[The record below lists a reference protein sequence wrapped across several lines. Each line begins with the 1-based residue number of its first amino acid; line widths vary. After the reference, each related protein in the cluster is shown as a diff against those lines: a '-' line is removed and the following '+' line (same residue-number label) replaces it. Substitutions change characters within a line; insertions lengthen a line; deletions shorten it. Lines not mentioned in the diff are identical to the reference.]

1 LAKKPPKLK
10 IKNTHKSQI
19 QKCCHYNGQTIF
31 FINNITQETKK
42 SQKNQIKKVIVMQ
55 KKSNFIKTIIQK
67 DLQNGKYKQ
76 IITRF
81 PPEPNGFLH
90 LGHARAIIINFELSH
105 FFQGKTILR
114 YDDTNPSK
122 EKQIYVDSI
131 LNDIKWLGY
140 TPYKITFASDYFPQ
154 MYQRALFLI
163 KQGKAYV
170 DDQTSEQIT
179 QNRGN
184 LTQRGTNSPYRNRSI
199 KENIIL
205 FETMKKGGFAEGSK
219 VLRAKIDMQS
229 PNLNLRDP
237 ILYRILS
244 AFTLKQKHWHIF
256 PTYDY
261 SHPLEDSFEN
271 ITHSLCS
278 LEFEDHRSL
287 YDWII
292 KETQVKHVPRQIEF
306 GRLNLTQTLMSKRH
320 LNNLVNKNLVT
331 GWDDPR
337 MPTLSGIRKKGYTP
351 EAIKN
356 FVLETGLSKVNSQV
370 KQEMLEFFVRSD
382 LQRKSLTRMAVMNPL
397 KLTITNFPEN
407 QIETLKVPWANN
419 LYTCNDYKVK
429 SSQNQVQ
436 KKEREIYFSRHLYIE
451 KDDFEIQ
458 KPDPTYKRLTLGE
471 EVRLFNAYFVSA
483 YDVVKNNKGEITEVL
498 ATYDPQTKSG
508 IGFKGRKPNGTIH
521 FVEAKTACKAI
532 FNFFDPLICENGD
545 FNYKSWHIQKGFVE
559 SSLQK
564 DFYCQNHFQFLRQGY
579 FVIDTIIK
587 DTKQQMQEINF
598 NKVVSLKSNPKK

>member
-1 LAKKPPKLK
+1 MKTKTKIPKQIFSQTKPPKK
-10 IKNTHKSQI
+10 PKPQI
-19 QKCCHYNGQTIF
+19 
-31 FINNITQETKK
+31 
-42 SQKNQIKKVIVMQ
+42 NQIKRKRTYKMQ
-55 KKSNFIKTIIQK
+55 KQSNFIKTIIQK
-67 DLQNGKYKQ
+67 DLQSGKCSQ

-90 LGHARAIIINFELSH
+90 LGHARAIIINFELAH
-105 FFQGKTILR
+105 FFEGKTLLR

-122 EKQIYVDSI
+122 EKQIYVNSI

-154 MYQRALFLI
+154 MYQMALFLI

-170 DDQTSEQIT
+170 DDQTAEQIA
-179 QNRGN
+179 QSRGN
-184 LTQRGTNSPYRNRSI
+184 LTQKGTNSPYRNRSI
-199 KENIIL
+199 EENILL
-205 FETMKKGGFAEGSK
+205 FEQMKKGKFVEGSK

-261 SHPLEDSFEN
+261 AHPLEDSFEN

-278 LEFEDHRSL
+278 LEFEDHRPL

-292 KETQVKHVPRQIEF
+292 KETKAKHTPRQIEF

-320 LNNLVNKNLVT
+320 LNNLVEKNLVT

-370 KQEMLEFFVRSD
+370 KQEMLESFVRDD
-382 LQRKSLTRMAVMNPL
+382 LKGKSLPRMAVINPL

-407 QIETLKVPWANN
+407 QIETLKAPWTNN
-419 LYTCNDYKVK
+419 FHTCKCCNTSQTQGKTPE
-429 SSQNQVQ
+429 QNQEQ
-436 KKEREIYFSRHLYIE
+436 TKGKEQTQEREIYFSRHLYIE
-451 KDDFEIQ
+451 KDDFALQ
-458 KPDPTYKRLTLGE
+458 KPDKNYKRFTLGE
-471 EVRLFNAYFVSA
+471 EVRLFHAYFVKA
-483 YDVVKNNKGEITEVL
+483 YDVVKNKKGEITEIL

-508 IGFKGRKPNGTIH
+508 SGFKDRKPNGTIH
-521 FVEAKTACKAI
+521 FVEAKTACKAT
-532 FNFFDPLICENGD
+532 FNFFAPLLCTNGNLND
-545 FNYKSWHIQKGFVE
+545 KSWHIKKGFVE

-564 DFYCQNHFQFLRQGY
+564 SCCCKNHFQFLRQGY
-579 FVIDTIIK
+579 FAADKITK
-587 DTKQQMQEINF
+587 DTNEKTQELNF
-598 NKVVSLKSNPKK
+598 NEVVSLKSNPQK

>member
-1 LAKKPPKLK
+1 
-10 IKNTHKSQI
+10 
-19 QKCCHYNGQTIF
+19 
-31 FINNITQETKK
+31 
-42 SQKNQIKKVIVMQ
+42 MQ

-67 DLQNGKYKQ
+67 DLQNKKCSQ

-90 LGHARAIIINFELSH
+90 LGHARAIIINFELAY
-105 FFQGKTILR
+105 FFQGKTLLR

-122 EKQIYVDSI
+122 EKQIYVNAI

-140 TPYKITFASDYFPQ
+140 TPYKITFASDYFPK
-154 MYQRALFLI
+154 MYQMALFLI

-170 DDQTSEQIT
+170 DDQTAEQIA
-179 QNRGN
+179 QSRGN
-184 LTQRGTNSPYRNRSI
+184 LNQKGTNSPYRNRSI
-199 KENIIL
+199 EENILL
-205 FETMKKGGFAEGSK
+205 FEKMKKGEFAEGSK

-261 SHPLEDSFEN
+261 AHPLEDSFEN

-278 LEFEDHRSL
+278 LEFEDHRPL

-292 KETQVKHVPRQIEF
+292 KETQAKHTPRQIEF

-320 LNNLVNKNLVT
+320 LNNLVEKKLVK

-356 FVLETGLSKVNSQV
+356 FILETGLSKVNSQV
-370 KQEMLEFFVRSD
+370 KQEMLESFVRDD
-382 LQRKSLTRMAVMNPL
+382 LKGKSLPRMAVINPL

-407 QIETLKVPWANN
+407 QIETLKAPWTNN
-419 LYTCNDYKVK
+419 FNTCNCGNAT
-429 SSQNQVQ
+429 QTQG
-436 KKEREIYFSRHLYIE
+436 KKQEREIYFSRHLYIE
-451 KDDFEIQ
+451 KDDFALQ
-458 KPDPTYKRLTLGE
+458 KLDKNYKRLTLGE
-471 EVRLFNAYFVSA
+471 EVRLFHAYFVKA
-483 YDVVKNNKGEITEVL
+483 YDVVKNKKGEITEIL

-508 IGFKGRKPNGTIH
+508 SGFKDRKPNGTIH
-521 FVEAKTACKAI
+521 FTEVKTACKAT
-532 FNFFDPLICENGD
+532 FNFFTPLLCKNGN
-545 FNYKSWHIQKGFVE
+545 FNEKSWHIKKGFVE
-559 SSLQK
+559 SSLK
-564 DFYCQNHFQFLRQGY
+564 KCCCFQNHFQFLRQGY
-579 FVIDTIIK
+579 FAADKIIK
-587 DTKQQMQEINF
+587 DTNGQTQELNF
-598 NKVVSLKSNPKK
+598 NEVVSLKSNPQK